1 MSDLKTQQ
9 EGSSPGQDFSWRLIE
24 SAAANGA
31 RNMAIDVSLAESV
44 RKGGPPVLRFY
55 RWEPPCISLGR
66 NQPARDH
73 YDAEAAERWGIDFV
87 RRPTG
92 GGAVY
97 HHREITY
104 SVMVGDR
111 LLGGPRR
118 TYHLIHRGLL
128 AGLRLLGA
136 PVDMVGVSAEPHRP
150 STVPCF
156 RELDLGAIVAD
167 KQKLVGSAQL
177 RERGVILQH
186 GSIMLAGDQQPTVA
200 LLKVQREADAAAQS
214 TAASLNDLLDS
225 LPTWHEIVDALASGL
240 ERVLAMHLDRSVLSD
255 AENARVAEAVRL
267 FSDPEWT
274 WRY

>member
-1 MSDLKTQQ
+1 MTDKHTIQP
-9 EGSSPGQDFSWRLIE
+9 EGSSPLQDSAWRLIE
-24 SAAANGA
+24 SAAANGP
-31 RNMAIDVSLAESV
+31 RNMAIDVALAESV
-44 RKGGPPVLRFY
+44 RKGGTPILRFY

-73 YDAEAAERWGIDFV
+73 YDLDAAERWGVDFV

-104 SVMVGDR
+104 SIMVRDR

-136 PVDMVGVSAEPHRP
+136 PVDMVGVSGEPHRP

-156 RELDLGAIVAD
+156 HELDIGSIVAD
-167 KQKLVGSAQL
+167 KLKLVGSAQL

-186 GSIMLAGDQQPTVA
+186 GSILLAGDQTPTVA
-200 LLKVQREADAAAQS
+200 LLKVQREDEMPVQPV
-214 TAASLNDLLDS
+214 ASLTDLLES
-225 LPTWHEIVDALASGL
+225 LPTWHEIVDALAAGL

-255 AENARVAEAVRL
+255 AENARVAEATRL